1 MCQLTVQC
9 TSCPCPITIDFD
21 DIIRRC
27 VCTWEIMNGPSLFA
41 ATLHIIVIPKVNLGA
56 FFASTHEVPSA
67 TGSAVDN
74 SQCELLGFN
83 LVEFPSLLATGIIS
97 MPKVN
102 MVFSAPWS
110 GNGSSLLFAV
120 LSTCVGDY
128 IFVYPARNSCERPL
142 LPSRAIIR
150 PPEINFA
157 TIFVGTQPCS
167 LIVVFTICLNSGHE
181 GRWHSSF
188 GKCFCFSK

>member
-1 MCQLTVQC
+1 MFA
-9 TSCPCPITIDFD
+9 TSCLLPEARDFHN
-21 DIIRRC
+21 IIW
-27 VCTWEIMNGPSLFA
+27 CTCRSWEIMNGPSLFA

-74 SQCELLGFN
+74 SHSELLGFN

-102 MVFSAPWS
+102 MVFSALWS
-110 GNGSSLLFAV
+110 GNGSSLLLAV
-120 LSTCVGDY
+120 LSAGVGNY
-128 IFVYPARNSCERPL
+128 IFVYLARNSCERPL

-150 PPEINFA
+150 PPQINFA